1 MEDGSAQCSQDGI
14 EFEIDEGYPDE
25 DEEDLGCEE
34 DQECREG
41 LVLRVV
47 SGLMFHGKGGGRRI
61 SSRTRSRQGSSRNGT
76 RQQQKRNKATAEAEA
91 EQSSSRNRT
100 RQQQKQKK
108 LASSTRGLGR
118 WVRKSTSTS
127 SSHDTKHRPPSTN
140 SPFSEA
146 DARRAPSLSRLY
158 GPAASPIAAAAKS

>member
-61 SSRTRSRQGSSRNGT
+61 SIKA
-76 RQQQKRNKATAEAEA
+76 RQQQKRNKATAETK
-91 EQSSSRNRT
+91 QGNSR
-100 RQQQKQKK
+100 
-108 LASSTRGLGR
+108 S
-118 WVRKSTSTS
+118 
-127 SSHDTKHRPPSTN
+127 
-140 SPFSEA
+140 
-146 DARRAPSLSRLY
+146 
-158 GPAASPIAAAAKS
+158 